1 MWYDNAIMAATD
13 KTTAARP
20 VLADRMRK
28 AMRHSEVTD
37 YAISKATSISA
48 STLGRFRKSQGD
60 LTLTQA
66 QAVCDAIGC
75 KIKVERAA
83 K

>member
-1 MWYDNAIMAATD
+1 MWYDNAIMATD

-20 VLADRMRK
+20 VLADRMRS
-28 AMRHSEVTD
+28 AMRLSKVTD
-37 YAISKATSISA
+37 YAISKATGISA
-48 STLGRFRKSQGD
+48 STLGRFRKSVGD

-75 KIKVERAA
+75 KIKIERGD